1 MLDWWELNWVHNVL
15 FVGLEPV
22 FLFGVLTLYSV
33 VKSSFHVDVTAGFFF
48 CAILCCSHCLVTAV
62 LHLEVLWS

>member
-33 VKSSFHVDVTAGFFF
+33 VKSSF
-48 CAILCCSHCLVTAV
+48 LV
-62 LHLEVLWS
+62 